1 MSWLWPCCCVRLVVG
16 GEEGGRGGDE
26 PREDAFLTLMS
37 DIPSSYRQGY
47 WARDEWLARAIIACM
62 AAVMRLI
69 TVSTGW
75 VAWSSP
81 NDGDLVWEAGRRDV
95 ICQALLGFLS
105 KLTEGIILHGID

>member
-1 MSWLWPCCCVRLVVG
+1 
-16 GEEGGRGGDE
+16 
-26 PREDAFLTLMS
+26 
-37 DIPSSYRQGY
+37 
-47 WARDEWLARAIIACM
+47 
-62 AAVMRLI
+62 MRLI

-75 VAWSSP
+75 IAWLSP